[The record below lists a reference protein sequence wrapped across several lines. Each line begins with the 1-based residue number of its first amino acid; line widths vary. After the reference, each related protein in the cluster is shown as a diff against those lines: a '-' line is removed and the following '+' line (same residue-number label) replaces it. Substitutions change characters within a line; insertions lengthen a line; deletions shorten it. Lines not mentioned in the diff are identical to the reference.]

1 MAEPLRTRIKFC
13 GMTRV
18 EDAVRA
24 AALGVD
30 AIGLVFAPRSPR
42 CVGLEAAC
50 AIRDALPPFVSTV
63 ALCMDQS
70 ADDVRAIVAALRP
83 TLLQFHGGEDDAFA
97 AAFGVPYLKAVAMGA
112 GGDAVEA
119 TARWPRA
126 AGFVLDG
133 HAPGAMG
140 GSGEAFDWSRWPSDL
155 GRPALLA
162 GGLTPDTVYAA
173 VAATRAWGVD
183 VSSGIESGTP
193 GVKDADRMHRF
204 VAEVARADAAARMRL
219 MH

>member
-63 ALCMDQS
+63 ALCMDQP
-70 ADDVRAIVAALRP
+70 ADEVRAIVTALRP

-97 AAFGVPYLKAVAMGA
+97 SAFGVPYLKAVAMGA
-112 GGDAVEA
+112 GGDAGDA
-119 TARWPRA
+119 IARWPRA

-140 GSGEAFDWSRWPSDL
+140 GSGEAFDWARWPSDL